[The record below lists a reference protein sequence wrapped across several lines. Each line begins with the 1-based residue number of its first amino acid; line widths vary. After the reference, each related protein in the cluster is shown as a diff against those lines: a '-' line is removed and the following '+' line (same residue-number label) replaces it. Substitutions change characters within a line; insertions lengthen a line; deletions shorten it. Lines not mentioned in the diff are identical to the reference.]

1 MSKLVIL
8 TDLGTFKAFRLEDD
22 GLSSS
27 PRLQQVDGFESACG
41 DDRISRKVSDKVGQH
56 QKGALSFVAN
66 NDGANGEPHNL
77 FLEEERRSVR
87 LIAERMEQLIN
98 SGDVDACYFAA
109 ASEINNTIV
118 DHLAPQTKA
127 KIEKNVRRNL
137 VNAQRDEILN
147 QFKN

>member
-22 GLSSS
+22 GMSSS
-27 PRLQQVDGFESACG
+27 PRLQEVDGFKSECG
-41 DDRISRKVSDKVGQH
+41 DDRISKRVSDQVGQH
-56 QKGALSFVAN
+56 KKGALSFVEN

-87 LIAERMEQLIN
+87 LIAERMEQLMN
-98 SGDVDACYFAA
+98 SGGVDGCYFAA
-109 ASEINNTIV
+109 ASEINNTII
-118 DHLAPQTKA
+118 DHLKPQTKA

-137 VNAQRDEILN
+137 VNAQRDEILK
-147 QFKN
+147 QFNN